1 MMATDNKLV
10 NYVLV
15 GDVRS
20 GASVLA
26 SCLNNRREAV
36 CHLGLF
42 HADPNVRR
50 QQHEKYFGIE
60 ETVLKPGIQTPWFT
74 DGQTNP
80 WHYLNNVILDNP
92 MRGENAV
99 GVHIDY
105 PTVRKWELFELF
117 QHRCNEGDFCVVHV
131 VRNPV
136 ACFISLKQAERSGLW
151 VRGNEQRT
159 NRKDYRA
166 PSPMRIDDSELTQF
180 CRDHAAMRRRIQ
192 VTCSDLLE
200 INYADLV
207 DLQDTMRRVFDFLE
221 LDEKPDLA
229 RPSVR
234 RLANH
239 PIERRI
245 TNFAEV
251 RCTVPS
257 DVRQYMT
264 ADDLI

>member
-1 MMATDNKLV
+1 MMATENKLV

-36 CHLGLF
+36 CHVGLF
-42 HADPNVRR
+42 HDDARIRR
-50 QQHEKYFGIE
+50 EQHEKYFGTDNSDAIE
-60 ETVLKPGIQTPWFT
+60 TPWFT
-74 DGQTNP
+74 DGRTNP
-80 WHYLNNVILDNP
+80 WQYLNSTVLDNP
-92 MRGENAV
+92 LHGESAV
-99 GVHIDY
+99 GVHLAY

-117 QHRCNEGDFCVVHV
+117 QNRCNEGDFCVVHV

-151 VRGNEQRT
+151 FRGTEQRQH
-159 NRKDYRA
+159 RKDYRA

-192 VTCSDLLE
+192 STCSDLIE
-200 INYADLV
+200 INYMDLV

-221 LDEKPDLA
+221 LEETPELA

-245 TNFAEV
+245 ANFTEV

-257 DVRQYMT
+257 DVRQYMM